1 MVIKMTNLTLE
12 KRQLCDIQG
21 RLFELAQKAGLDCPS
36 FIEAFMNSKAAAA
49 LDDVYDRLQW
59 AGEEYI
65 LEELDDE
72 VNGLKKAGTAYSAE
86 VMYWAGYTYRY
97 WHYYTNESSCEI
109 YKIADAQTMNDCW
122 LGFHTLDVEMAID
135 DLKEIYAQKISTSPS
150 KPYVN

>member
-1 MVIKMTNLTLE
+1 MYLSLE

-21 RLFELAQKAGLDCPS
+21 RLFELAWKEGLDCPS
-36 FIEAFMNSKAAAA
+36 FIEAFMNSKTAAS

-72 VNGLKKAGTAYSAE
+72 VKGLKKAGEVYSIE

-97 WHYYTNESSCEI
+97 WHYYTNEYSRDI
-109 YKIADAQTMNDCW
+109 YKIADAKMMNECW

-135 DLKEIYAQKISTSPS
+135 DLKEIDRQNRG
-150 KPYVN
+150 KPI